1 MYWQKIDIDTAENKP
16 SKIWQ
21 NLPIFRHI
29 VVNLGA
35 NLGEPTRYYADKK
48 DKAPVID
55 CVKAGYFKVLGT
67 GKIPAQ
73 PVIVKAR
80 YFSKKAEQKIKEAGG
95 ACILTA

>member
-1 MYWQKIDIDTAENKP
+1 M
-16 SKIWQ
+16 
-21 NLPIFRHI
+21 
-29 VVNLGA
+29 
-35 NLGEPTRYYADKK
+35 
-48 DKAPVID
+48 ID